1 MTDKKNTEI
10 SPDNS
15 EKPQSNTETSQKNN
29 KNATTQTPSKK
40 SGIIRWSAILP
51 ITILFVLIF
60 SYFHFF
66 FDGHMKSLIE
76 WGGFKAVGS
85 EINIGKFESSF
96 TKGRVEI
103 SKIELTNA
111 EKPEFNSIEIAS
123 LKFDVNWDA
132 LLRMKIVIEEMAT
145 EGIQFSSRRARP
157 GKVAPPPPPSNE
169 PSFTD
174 QLQGKAVDKLAKDYD
189 NNVLGDVAGFLKSG
203 DINAQLKNIEGTLAS
218 KKLAEDMKS
227 KWTAKQTEWDQK
239 IKTLPTE
246 KDLAG
251 FKTRF
256 EAIKYKDFKTPQELE
271 AAVNQFNTL
280 KADVDTKVK
289 IVDATKTALTE
300 DLKAVQ
306 TDSQNLE
313 KQIKT
318 DIDQIKTRFKIP
330 KLDAGQ
336 FAKSLFMQ
344 YLTPYTQKLDRYK
357 AMAQKYLPPKY
368 SQMLDGKKAKADKN
382 DDDTIQPHPREKGVT
397 YEFPVVKGYPLFWIQ
412 TIKLSSKS
420 NTQADY
426 GDIQGTIKNITS
438 NQRQIG
444 KATTLDVSGDFKSQN
459 ISGIKANALF
469 NNMKEQPEVSF
480 DIGINSYPLGQLE
493 LLKSADGTILIPK
506 ATSTLNIEGRTVGFK
521 TYDLSLLNTFKNVN
535 FETSAKEKIVDD
547 ILKQT
552 FSTINDF
559 DLKAKASG
567 ELTNLDMAISSSLGE
582 KLQAAFSSLLQK
594 KIDEVNA
601 EIKTKIDGEIG
612 KIKKDIDDQVNGLK
626 TKFNGE
632 INKAQSQLDVQ
643 KKLADDRIA
652 QAKKDLENQAKNKL
666 QQEGQKAVDDLKKK
680 FGF

>member
-1 MTDKKNTEI
+1 MTDNKNTEM
-10 SPDNS
+10 PPNNS
-15 EKPQSNTETSQKNN
+15 EKPEGNTEKSQNNN
-29 KNATTQTPSKK
+29 KNASTQNTAKK

-51 ITILFVLIF
+51 ITILFAVIF
-60 SYFHFF
+60 AYFHFF

-76 WGGFKAVGS
+76 WGGFKALGS

-103 SKIELTNA
+103 SKIELTNG

-174 QLQGKAVDKLAKDYD
+174 QLQGKTVDKLAKDYD

-203 DINAQLKNIEGTLAS
+203 DVNAQLKNIEGSLAS

-227 KWTAKQTEWDQK
+227 KWTAKQNEWDQK

-289 IVDATKTALTE
+289 IVDSTKTALTE

-344 YLTPYTQKLDRYK
+344 YLTPYMQKLDRYK

-420 NTQADY
+420 NTQTDY

-444 KATTLDVSGDFKSQN
+444 KATTLNVSGDFKSQN

-480 DIGINSYPLGQLE
+480 DVGIQSYPLGQID
-493 LLKSADGTILIPK
+493 LLNSADGTIQIPK
-506 ATSTLNIEGRTVGFK
+506 ATSTLNIEGKTVGFK

-535 FETSAKEKIVDD
+535 FETTAKEKIVDD

-632 INKAQSQLDVQ
+632 INKAQSQLDAQ

-652 QAKKDLENQAKNKL
+652 LAKKDLENQAKNKL

>member
-1 MTDKKNTEI
+1 MTDN
-10 SPDNS
+10 
-15 EKPQSNTETSQKNN
+15 
-29 KNATTQTPSKK
+29 KK

-51 ITILFVLIF
+51 ITILFVIIF

-76 WGGFKAVGS
+76 WGGFKALGS

-145 EGIQFSSRRARP
+145 EGIQFSSRRAHP

-289 IVDATKTALTE
+289 IVDSTKSALTE

-344 YLTPYTQKLDRYK
+344 YLTPYMQKLDRYK

-368 SQMLDGKKAKADKN
+368 SQMLDGKKAKTDKN

-444 KATTLDVSGDFKSQN
+444 KATTLNVSGDFKSQN

-469 NNMKEQPEVSF
+469 SNMKEQPEVSF
-480 DIGINSYPLGQLE
+480 DVGIQSYPLGQID
-493 LLKSADGTILIPK
+493 LLNSADGTIQIPK
-506 ATSTLNIEGRTVGFK
+506 ATSTLNIEGKTVGFK

-535 FETSAKEKIVDD
+535 FETTAKEKIVDD

-632 INKAQSQLDVQ
+632 INKAQSQLDAQ

>member
-1 MTDKKNTEI
+1 MTDTKNTDVSQNNNSGS
-10 SPDNS
+10 SPQNNNQNPS
-15 EKPQSNTETSQKNN
+15 PQN
-29 KNATTQTPSKK
+29 KVKK

-51 ITILFVLIF
+51 ITILFLLIF

-76 WGGFKAVGS
+76 WGGFKALGS

-96 TKGRVEI
+96 TQGRVQI

-123 LKFDVNWDA
+123 IKFDVNWDA
-132 LLRMKIVIEEMAT
+132 LLRMKFVIEEMAT
-145 EGIQFSSRRARP
+145 EGIQFSSKRARP

-227 KWTAKQTEWDQK
+227 KWSAKQTEWDQK

-246 KDLAG
+246 KDLSG

-271 AAVNQFNTL
+271 ASVNQFNTL

-318 DIDQIKTRFKIP
+318 DIDQIRTRFKIP

-344 YLTPYTQKLDRYK
+344 YLTPYMQKLDRYK

-444 KATTLDVSGDFKSQN
+444 KATTLNISGDFKSQN
-459 ISGIKANALF
+459 IAGIKANALF

-480 DIGINSYPLGQLE
+480 DLGIQSYPLGQID
-493 LLKSADGTILIPK
+493 LLNSADGTIQIPK
-506 ATSTLNIEGRTVGFK
+506 ATSTLNIDGKTVGFK

-535 FETSAKEKIVDD
+535 FETTAKEKIVDD

-567 ELTNLDMAISSSLGE
+567 ELANLDMAISSSLGE

-601 EIKTKIDGEIG
+601 EIKTKIDGEVG

-632 INKAQSQLDVQ
+632 INKAQSQLDAQ